1 MDPTMKQARWGR
13 LSAWFLVNQPGPIAV
28 RRVCRELGWTLK

>member
-1 MDPTMKQARWGR
+1 MDPTMKQARWG